1 MAVKKVNVSPAAN
14 NSVSKEKLL
23 KEIEKKAYELFVKR
37 NGKHGN
43 DLQDWLEAE
52 KIIKKQYKIN

>member
-1 MAVKKVNVSPAAN
+1 MTIDKVKASAEVKR
-14 NSVSKEKLL
+14 SVSKEKLL
-23 KEIEKKAYELFVKR
+23 KEIEKKSYELFLKR

-52 KIIKKQYKIN
+52 KIVKKQLKI